1 MQQKATARAA
11 VLEKAPSEASRT
23 ARPPSNFLTF
33 HFLADPGQ
41 APIVKLQARKGSSLR
56 EAMLHW
62 LDTEAPAVP

>member
-1 MQQKATARAA
+1 MPQKATARAA
-11 VLEKAPSEASRT
+11 VLERTAEPPRT

-41 APIVKLQARKGSSLR
+41 APIVKLQARRGSSLR

-62 LDTEAPAVP
+62 LETEAPASP